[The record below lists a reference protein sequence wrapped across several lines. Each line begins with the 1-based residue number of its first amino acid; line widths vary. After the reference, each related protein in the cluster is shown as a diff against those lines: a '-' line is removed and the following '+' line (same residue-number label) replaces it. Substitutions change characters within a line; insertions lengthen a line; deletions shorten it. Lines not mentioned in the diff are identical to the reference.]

1 MNTEK
6 RDFDKAA
13 ASWDENPGRVKMAKD
28 VARTIS
34 GQVDLKPDMD
44 IMDFGCGTGLLS
56 IELLPL
62 VRSVTG
68 VDSSQGM
75 LDIFNKKIAGL
86 KLKDVSTA
94 LVDLDRGDTLT
105 GSYDVVVSS
114 MTLHHIREI
123 GSLFDQFYNVTPP
136 GGYLCIADL
145 DPDDGMFHSDNTG
158 VFHFGFDRT
167 AMRKIFIETGFGNVQ
182 DVTAAE
188 MAKPAGNGEM
198 RRFTVFLMVGQKRS
212 DKSKYSERQK

>member
-1 MNTEK
+1 MNAEK

-28 VARTIS
+28 VAGAIS
-34 GQVDLKPDMD
+34 RQVTLTRDMD

-75 LDIFNKKIAGL
+75 LDIFDRKIAGL
-86 KLKDVSTA
+86 GLKNVRTM
-94 LVDLDRGDTLT
+94 LVDLDRGDRLT
-105 GSYDVVVSS
+105 GGYDLVVSS
-114 MTLHHIREI
+114 MTLHHVRGMET
-123 GSLFDQFYNVTPP
+123 LFNQLYNATAPA
-136 GGYLCIADL
+136 GYLCIADL
-145 DPDDGMFHSDNTG
+145 DPDDGLFHGDNTG
-158 VFHFGFDRT
+158 VFHFGFDRDN
-167 AMRKIFIETGFGNVQ
+167 MRKVFTKAGFDNLQ

-188 MAKPAGNGEM
+188 LMKPLRNGEM
-198 RRFTVFLMVGQKRS
+198 RRFTVFLITGQKRP
-212 DKSKYSERQK
+212 DNR